1 MKRNMEIHSSDW
13 KKANGRFYAL
23 ASKCHMSSDDVHATI
38 FSAYGKTHTNELS
51 PAQLNSLCD
60 SLKDHAI
67 PEHEQRMDRLRK
79 RVLGAVRKYC
89 KEMGYQTDN
98 FYLLQVI
105 QRGGKRFNEMTE
117 AELMRKYNTFNKMA
131 QELVG
136 MRTNPTITIPINAS
150 MVMGEA

>member
-1 MKRNMEIHSSDW
+1 MEIHSSDW

-60 SLKDHAI
+60 SLRTNAI
-67 PEHEQRMDRLRK
+67 PEHEQHMDQLRK
-79 RVLGAVRKYC
+79 RVLGAVRRYC
-89 KEMGYQTDN
+89 QAMGYQTDT
-98 FYLLQVI
+98 FYLIQII
-105 QRGGKRFNEMTE
+105 QRGGVHFNQMSE

-131 QELVG
+131 QEIDD
-136 MRTNPTITIPINAS
+136 MRCNPTIAIPINS
-150 MVMGEA
+150 IMVMGEA

>member
-79 RVLGAVRKYC
+79 RVLGAVRRYC
-89 KEMGYQTDN
+89 QAMGYQTDN
-98 FYLLQVI
+98 FYLLQII
-105 QRGGKRFNEMTE
+105 QRGGEHFNRMSE

-131 QELVG
+131 QELDEV
-136 MRTNPTITIPINAS
+136 RHAQSITMAIPLS
-150 MVMGEA
+150 MVRGEA

>member
-1 MKRNMEIHSSDW
+1 MEIHNSEW
-13 KKANGRFYAL
+13 KRANGCFYAL
-23 ASKCHMSSDDVHATI
+23 ANKCRMSSDDVHATI
-38 FSAYGKTHTNELS
+38 FQAFGKTHTTELS

-60 SLKDHAI
+60 SLRERAL
-67 PEHEQRMDRLRK
+67 PEHEQKMDNLRK

-131 QELVG
+131 QELIG